1 MIKITD
7 LVTYNFKNAI
17 IGMRHPLES
26 YDKIDSLFDD
36 NGNIISLGQ
45 NDLKLMKTLTK
56 AGSDHRKFMRQI
68 FVSFNVTAPLYWFKE
83 FDTYKIA
90 TVANST
96 STMHT
101 AHKKGITTDMFS
113 FEDLED
119 EDFEI
124 VDKYLE
130 LIEKKRLQKD
140 KKSWKAMIQLLPS
153 SLNQTRM
160 ITMNY
165 EVFLNMYNSRENHK
179 LSEWVEFCEYL
190 YEKLPYFKRIHQKSH

>member
-7 LVTYNFKNAI
+7 LTTYNFKNAI

-26 YDKIDSLFDD
+26 YGKIDSLFDG

-68 FVSFNVTAPLYWFKE
+68 FISFNVTAPLYWFKE
-83 FDTYKIA
+83 FDTYKIS

-113 FEDLED
+113 FEGLED

-124 VDKYLE
+124 VDKYLD

-140 KKSWKAMIQLLPS
+140 RKSWKAMIQLLPS

-165 EVFLNMYNSRENHK
+165 EVFLNMYNSRKNHK
-179 LSEWVEFCEYL
+179 LSEWIEFCEYL
-190 YEKLPYFKRIHQKSH
+190 YEKLPYFKRIAELS